1 MSKEAEPESTDESK
15 IDSKAEEGEDTA
27 TTMIVTAA
35 AKGNSMKM
43 YFFSVGLHSFRT
55 QQKRKLC

>member
-27 TTMIVTAA
+27 TTMIATAA
-35 AKGNSMKM
+35 AKGNSIKLQILLA
-43 YFFSVGLHSFRT
+43 YVYIFSWNT
-55 QQKRKLC
+55 A